1 MSAPLIYFGGPCG
14 SGSGS
19 GDCACSKPELALRA
33 VGGEFLGAV
42 SEASDYN
49 NMVEWIYDYV
59 QSGAINGLPWGT
71 LKTGLF
77 YTKTQTNPTSIQS
90 GPISGVLTGS
100 QNELWI
106 ASSTTP
112 NFTFSSPPCYA
123 LPAAA
128 DDAAPGVAYFAQ
140 AYLPTP
146 TAYYIIA
153 WGGPT
158 AASLSAECGQPV
170 FWVSSGCIFPQQPDD
185 QYPMIVDLPIPD
197 YALDTS
203 ILVQNYY
210 IGIITPGAGYSSMNG
225 PSFAVQ
231 QDLTGVT
238 AASLNMNGLGPNWA
252 GSIANPC
259 YATTYPS
266 LNDPFNDMD
275 LDP

>member
-1 MSAPLIYFGGPCG
+1 MVIPTGSLGACSSG

-19 GDCACSKPELALRA
+19 GCVCGLSTPMLRA
-33 VGGEFLGAV
+33 IGAEFLGSV

-49 NMVEWIYDYV
+49 NMVEWVYNFV
-59 QSGAINGLPWGT
+59 SSGAIDLIPWGSVQ
-71 LKTGLF
+71 TGLF
-77 YTKTQTNPTSIQS
+77 YEKTQTSPTSTQN

-106 ASSTTP
+106 ASSTAP
-112 NFTFSSPPCYA
+112 NYTLSNPPCYA

-128 DDAAPGVAYFAQ
+128 DDGAPGVVYFAQ

-158 AASLSAECGQPV
+158 DASLSAECGQPV
-170 FWVSSGCIFPQQPDD
+170 FWVSSGCIFPQQADD

-197 YALDTS
+197 YSLDTS

-252 GSIANPC
+252 SSIANPC
-259 YATTYPS
+259 YAATSPS